1 MLGGTE
7 SIFPRSLMAVRDRA
21 ASVRLSPGQ
30 VKTHTRCPLQYRWR
44 YIDRLQLPERPVIDD
59 ATMLGL
65 LAHAALERVYR
76 WAQRERYRGP
86 LGTAELLRR
95 ALATVRDQAER
106 GVTDIG
112 RDHLLVDDA
121 AELVVGY
128 LTDRTVD
135 GSAIL
140 AVEELLRLDLGDVT
154 VGGRFDRVERKGT
167 DVLVVDYKTG
177 GYLPDTAGLA
187 EDLQALVYLA
197 AAAQRWPWAGRVTFR
212 IDNLRHSGNVAIGY
226 ERGEIPALI
235 GALAQR
241 FRAAAERL
249 HAAPWPAREGDHCR
263 WCPFAAAYCP
273 AKGRTPPVHA
283 YAPGDDQ
290 PLSDAEG
297 ELSCPPRS

>member
-1 MLGGTE
+1 VNSHVKRKLDKIRKMGRDGGFPQAMLRHTIRAGVALMTRMWR
-7 SIFPRSLMAVRDRA
+7 FRSN
-21 ASVRLSPGQ
+21 
-30 VKTHTRCPLQYRWR
+30 
-44 YIDRLQLPERPVIDD
+44 
-59 ATMLGL
+59 
-65 LAHAALERVYR
+65 ALELGRF
-76 WAQRERYRGP
+76 P
-86 LGTAELLRR
+86 LMM
-95 ALATVRDQAER
+95 
-106 GVTDIG
+106 GVLNTTPDSFS
-112 RDHLLVDDA
+112 D
-121 AELVVGY
+121 
-128 LTDRTVD
+128 
-135 GSAIL
+135 
-140 AVEELLRLDLGDVT
+140 
-154 VGGRFDRVERKGT
+154 GGRFDRVERKGT